1 VGRSAASR
9 GHHRG
14 TEEQDVESPKSEQDV
29 ESPNAEVRWPVVV
42 DGWRLAPGA
51 ADAQRLRSGGST
63 ARRRTSAT
71 RFGRATVD
79 RRRHGAAAD
88 QRAACLRAVR
98 LGLRVPGCVVRTA
111 PAVVRLVSWAVSEL
125 GRPVVRLGLRL

>member
-42 DGWRLAPGA
+42 DGWRLALQTRRGGEAVDLRRGGEPVRLGA
-51 ADAQRLRSGGST
+51 AE
-63 ARRRTSAT
+63 RRWI
-71 RFGRATVD
+71 D
-79 RRRHGAAAD
+79 GAAVD

-98 LGLRVPGCVVRTA
+98 LGTRVAVAACGCRVPGCVVRA
-111 PAVVRLVSWAVSEL
+111 LASCGADC
-125 GRPVVRLGLRL
+125 GLWSLTECLS